1 MDEKETLSQLKSTP
15 DLPNG
20 SCIISIETKK
30 EIIKVL
36 EEKQSAKSPV
46 QQGCYDKQGVFHP
59 WNGIN
64 GKPYFLCPSCGTNL
78 CCEMPGD
85 KKPPYCSQCGQKLDW
100 EEAMRT

>member
-1 MDEKETLSQLKSTP
+1 MDEKEVLSQLKFTP

-20 SCIISIETKK
+20 SCIISIEAKK

-36 EEKQSAKSPV
+36 EERHRAKKPE